1 MCEEVYTFLVNQLLH
16 RYFSRILPRF
26 SEHLFFFT
34 NISIFPFNCC
44 RSVYYK
50 LEIEPVI
57 PALHQ
62 LKEALGQIGL
72 VESMCYPLNY
82 KSCYIDSAKP
92 NLESIIDLFSAE
104 YSVTGSNRKNKEVN
118 LYKHFMDML
127 ESCFYSGL
135 C

>member
-26 SEHLFFFT
+26 SEHLFFFP

-44 RSVYYK
+44 RSIYYK

-62 LKEALGQIGL
+62 LKEGLDQIGL
-72 VESMCYPLNY
+72 LESMCVTH
-82 KSCYIDSAKP
+82 STI
-92 NLESIIDLFSAE
+92 NL
-104 YSVTGSNRKNKEVN
+104 VTLQVQNQIWKA
-118 LYKHFMDML
+118 
-127 ESCFYSGL
+127 
-135 C
+135 